1 MTAPN
6 MLRAALAY
14 AALGWRVLPCQAGGK
29 LPILRDWPN
38 AASTDPDVITEWWRQ
53 QPNANIATATGAASG
68 LFVLDIDGAEGE
80 AALVDLERRHG
91 PLPELFPQQWS
102 GSGKGWH
109 AFFRWPDDVVV
120 RNSASRIG
128 RGVDVRGEGGACMLA
143 PSLHPS
149 GRRYQWAPDRSPRLL
164 KPEPAPAWLL
174 GLAVPPP
181 PPPVEP
187 FRPQSPQQ
195 GERYALTALRNELAL
210 VASAPSGRRNHQLN
224 ASAHA
229 LYRLAD
235 KLPPDVIRR
244 GLLSAAAHAGLSHAE
259 SEATIRSAARARGVA
274 A

>member
-53 QPNANIATATGAASG
+53 QPNANVAVATGAGSG
-68 LFVLDIDGAEGE
+68 IFVLDIDGTEGE

-128 RGVDVRGEGGACMLA
+128 RGVDVRGEGGACLLA

-149 GRRYQWAPDRSPRLL
+149 GRRYAWATDRSPRLL
-164 KPEPAPAWLL
+164 KPEPAPAW
-174 GLAVPPP
+174 
-181 PPPVEP
+181 
-187 FRPQSPQQ
+187 
-195 GERYALTALRNELAL
+195 
-210 VASAPSGRRNHQLN
+210 
-224 ASAHA
+224 
-229 LYRLAD
+229 
-235 KLPPDVIRR
+235 
-244 GLLSAAAHAGLSHAE
+244 
-259 SEATIRSAARARGVA
+259 
-274 A
+274 